1 MLRCWTVVVG
11 CALVASAGTAHA
23 QVNGIMLPVPPLPS
37 IGLPLPRIGL
47 PPIDEPAA
55 VPDEPEPSR
64 RGRRRPA
71 SSPVVLVAPVFV
83 GPSPSTPATVPARSG
98 RESGLPVTGTL
109 ELVPSSGAYLVFV
122 DGYFAGT
129 SEQIGPALALE
140 AGPHTVELRAEGR
153 PAQSA
158 RVRIVPG
165 RTLRYEDAFTLAP
178 EAVAPE
184 PTPAAAAVPPP
195 QTVYVIAGCYAGNVP
210 PAQVALPRG
219 CDAAKATTLGR

>member
-1 MLRCWTVVVG
+1 MLRCWTVVAG
-11 CALVASAGTAHA
+11 CVLVASAGAVHA

-47 PPIDEPAA
+47 PPLDEPEPA
-55 VPDEPEPSR
+55 PDEPEPSR
-64 RGRRRPA
+64 RARRRSANP
-71 SSPVVLVAPVFV
+71 PVVVLAPVFV
-83 GPSPSTPATVPARSG
+83 GPSLSTPATVPARSERTPG
-98 RESGLPVTGTL
+98 PPVTGTL

-129 SEQIGPALALE
+129 SDQIGPALALE

-165 RTLRYEDAFTLAP
+165 RVLRYEDAFTLAP

-184 PTPAAAAVPPP
+184 QTPAAAAVPPP

>member
-55 VPDEPEPSR
+55 APDEPEPSR

-83 GPSPSTPATVPARSG
+83 GPSPSTAATVPARSG
-98 RESGLPVTGTL
+98 HEPGPPVTGTL

-158 RVRIVPG
+158 RVRVVPG